1 MTKKGT
7 EYQGRIFHYS
17 SQPPKESISLKT
29 HRNNNINFYYFIFIS
44 QLCFKVVLT
53 AKRDEFKAC
62 QELLANRREKKK
74 KLDSVII
81 LTKNM
86 LYKHKMDIDV
96 NYV

>member
-7 EYQGRIFHYS
+7 EYYGRIFHYS
-17 SQPPKESISLKT
+17 SLPPKESISLKT
-29 HRNNNINFYYFIFIS
+29 HRNSNNNFYYFIFIS

-62 QELLANRREKKK
+62 QELLANRRKK

-81 LTKNM
+81 LTKNI
-86 LYKHKMDIDV
+86 LTKHKMDIDV
-96 NYV
+96 NCV